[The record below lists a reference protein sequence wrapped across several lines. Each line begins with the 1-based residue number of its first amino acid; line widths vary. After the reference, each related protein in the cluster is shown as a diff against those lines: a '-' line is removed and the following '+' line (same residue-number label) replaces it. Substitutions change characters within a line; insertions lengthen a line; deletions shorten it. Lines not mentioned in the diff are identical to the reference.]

1 MFPLSLSSLAMN
13 LIVLLVT
20 ISFYYF
26 SGGQFQ
32 PKLCFSAI
40 YYFIMRGLRI
50 ANTYEK
56 EAVKD
61 VVKFCVE
68 CGLIATIKINRLSE

>member
-1 MFPLSLSSLAMN
+1 
-13 LIVLLVT
+13 
-20 ISFYYF
+20 
-26 SGGQFQ
+26 
-32 PKLCFSAI
+32 
-40 YYFIMRGLRI
+40 MRGLRI

-68 CGLIATIKINRLSE
+68 CGLIATIKINRLSEWLLLLNKKDNFSKCFQNCSHNSFYFKKRSVSN